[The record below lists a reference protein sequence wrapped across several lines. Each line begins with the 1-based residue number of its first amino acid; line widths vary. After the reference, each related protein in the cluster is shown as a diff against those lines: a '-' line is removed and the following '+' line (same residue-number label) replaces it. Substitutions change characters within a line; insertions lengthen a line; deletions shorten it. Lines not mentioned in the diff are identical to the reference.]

1 MLFRL
6 PALKEPI
13 RPSRSAVYKREI
25 EFGVAPGVLVISA
38 KVFDGLPSKIPAVTK
53 ELVCKNF
60 LRLFMHY
67 GFQKVTEASE
77 VIVTKVIALD
87 R

>member
-1 MLFRL
+1 M
-6 PALKEPI
+6 KEPI
-13 RPSRSAVYKREI
+13 RPCRSAVYEREI
-25 EFGVAPGVLVISA
+25 EFGVAPDVLVISA
-38 KVFDGLPSKIPAVTK
+38 KVFNGLPSKIPVVTK

-60 LRLFMHY
+60 LRSFMHY
-67 GFQKVTEASE
+67 GFRKVTEVSE

>member
-1 MLFRL
+1 
-6 PALKEPI
+6 
-13 RPSRSAVYKREI
+13 VYKREI
-25 EFGVAPGVLVISA
+25 EFGVAPVVLVISA
-38 KVFDGLPSKIPAVTK
+38 KVFNGLPSKIPAVTK

-60 LRLFMHY
+60 LRSFMQLW
-67 GFQKVTEASE
+67 FQKVTEVSE